1 MKRLTLLLFLFLAL
15 TLPACAETI
24 EARAQTQAQKDIQSG
39 KPEYRIYGEPS
50 SREDILA
57 DILKTKYGVVLHR
70 VAGCI
75 VNEDIRKDAAAYNA
89 TVAAHLKKMHQ
100 ADVFAAAE
108 AEFMERWKREME
120 APVKDSVP
128 ENPEKGKSR

>member
-1 MKRLTLLLFLFLAL
+1 MPDMKRLLTHLWLLFLAL

-24 EARAQTQAQKDIQSG
+24 EAKAQTQAQKDIQAG
-39 KPEYRIYGEPS
+39 KPEYRIYGEPT

-57 DILKTKYGVVLHR
+57 DILKTKYGVILHR

-75 VNEDIRKDAAAYNA
+75 VTEELRKDAAAYNA
-89 TVAAHLKKMHQ
+89 TVAVHLKQVHQ
-100 ADVFAAAE
+100 KDVFAAAE

-120 APVKDSVP
+120 APVKAPVP
-128 ENPEKGKSR
+128 EKP